1 MLINLDFAAFFC
13 IFVLPK
19 RREPPAPW
27 FSPFFGQK
35 CLGKGGFSTSDVE
48 KFLSEIEKFLSDLR
62 FFLSEVG
69 EKNAEIAPRNVKENF
84 SAKVQF

>member
-1 MLINLDFAAFFC
+1 MLIDLDFAAFFC

-35 CLGKGGFSTSDVE
+35 CLGKEELSTSEV
-48 KFLSEIEKFLSDLR
+48 EKFLSDLR
-62 FFLSEVG
+62 FFLSEMG
-69 EKNAEIAPRNVKENF
+69 EKNAETVPRNVKEIF
-84 SAKVQF
+84 FAKVQF